1 MNLTRDEIDALGFAH
16 VGRDVRIHRN
26 AEFYGAER
34 IRIGDYSRIDSFSLL
49 SAGDEGICIGKCV
62 HVASG
67 CYMFGG
73 GGKITLEDYSGLSS
87 RVSIYTATDDYTGG
101 HMTNPTVPDEVRAV
115 RQGPVSL
122 HKHVI
127 IGAHSVVLPGVEMQQ
142 GAAAGAL
149 TLVGQDV
156 EEFAILV
163 GKGHGTRVVGHR
175 GKKLLEMEAI
185 CESLIAEREH
195 RRAG

>member
-101 HMTNPTVPDEVRAV
+101 HMTNPTVPGEVRAV